1 MSEQVIGVNTA
12 LMHGFTNSLIKYVND
27 IVEQNDS
34 NNDNKEDY
42 YLFFVDFL
50 KNLIESSQQELKNSI
65 SSADKNSDLFL
76 ETQLWNLFYHLIN
89 TDTTLVSELDR
100 ILNIR
105 TWLESMMEKPKR
117 PAQSIFESKNMFFKY
132 LFELVISGQYDLAIK
147 EALSAKNYN
156 LAMILNGFKAIEI
169 SEDSVADGLWKNSV
183 KVMGDDTK
191 LSAYERVLYKY
202 ISGSSLT
209 LLDEPLQEIVNS
221 FDWSIKLLFHVKS
234 IIDDYVEAKTK
245 NFASFGVKEKLEN
258 SLYDV
263 FSSEEIKNPIKD
275 IIYSLISNKLDILL
289 VSFEEELQDSLNDKK
304 TSFFYGNEYLLRI
317 MAQLCI
323 ISSTIDRDVI
333 NKDIKDTFISVYIK
347 SLIVDAKETS
357 QPEILNSI
365 YAYIYYLEPDN
376 QLEIYSEFLKYIDS
390 TADKKKQ
397 KIAAEA
403 LGLPFKSFLMKMS
416 TDLFADMKAKDLEK
430 SEIVKSQSMNDDI
443 TDEQNEIINCIDY
456 LIVADYY
463 ERAIDLLLSSIKL
476 FLIKKS
482 VGAFVVLM
490 DKIDLDKIITVCELN
505 DKTEESQVLQD
516 FAKLKICLVLLKEWN
531 VYVKDL
537 EQSNDIVEFT
547 NKEQLLTV
555 KLTQCAM
562 ESFDFVNSED
572 DNKALF
578 LVKCIYVPYL
588 FIQIHKILEFSS
600 ELLGQPS
607 LAQDALDLAKIVTD
621 KTKQYHYLFN
631 SSHTLELYVEMVTK
645 TYIKVLDEE

>member
-1 MSEQVIGVNTA
+1 M
-12 LMHGFTNSLIKYVND
+12 
-27 IVEQNDS
+27 
-34 NNDNKEDY
+34 
-42 YLFFVDFL
+42 
-50 KNLIESSQQELKNSI
+50 
-65 SSADKNSDLFL
+65 
-76 ETQLWNLFYHLIN
+76 
-89 TDTTLVSELDR
+89 
-100 ILNIR
+100 
-105 TWLESMMEKPKR
+105 
-117 PAQSIFESKNMFFKY
+117 
-132 LFELVISGQYDLAIK
+132 
-147 EALSAKNYN
+147 
-156 LAMILNGFKAIEI
+156 
-169 SEDSVADGLWKNSV
+169 
-183 KVMGDDTK
+183 
-191 LSAYERVLYKY
+191 
-202 ISGSSLT
+202 
-209 LLDEPLQEIVNS
+209 
-221 FDWSIKLLFHVKS
+221 
-234 IIDDYVEAKTK
+234 
-245 NFASFGVKEKLEN
+245 
-258 SLYDV
+258 
-263 FSSEEIKNPIKD
+263 
-275 IIYSLISNKLDILL
+275 
-289 VSFEEELQDSLNDKK
+289 
-304 TSFFYGNEYLLRI
+304 
-317 MAQLCI
+317 
-323 ISSTIDRDVI
+323 
-333 NKDIKDTFISVYIK
+333 
-347 SLIVDAKETS
+347 
-357 QPEILNSI
+357 
-365 YAYIYYLEPDN
+365 
-376 QLEIYSEFLKYIDS
+376 KYIDS
-390 TADKKKQ
+390 TDDKKKQ

-572 DNKALF
+572 DSKALF